1 MLLKEMKD
9 LYPPHILVYG
19 EPGSGK
25 TVLGLSGGSEVLC
38 IDLDGGLK
46 SGLTLQ
52 DGFSKQ
58 RLEVE
63 VKDCVERNPKRPV
76 AFDKAVSYIESF
88 ANDKER
94 KHSILMIDS
103 LTMLSEAC
111 IAKVSFENNRL
122 GQSLYEAHW
131 GIIIRHM
138 ENLIWTIKAIPTVVY
153 LTAHQMYYDVPTEG
167 ENDLTKTTILIS
179 GKKLPGKIIASFDE
193 LWYLKPRNIGA
204 KVEIE
209 IQAFTSA
216 LVTARTRSQL
226 PKGTLTSLGLVEV
239 LRRIGYEVGKEKKNA
254 LS

>member
-1 MLLKEMKD
+1 MLLKEMKSIN
-9 LYPPHILVYG
+9 PPHILVYG

-25 TVLGLSGGSEVLC
+25 TILGLSGGSSVLC
-38 IDLDGGLK
+38 IDIDGGLR

-52 DGFSKQ
+52 DKFTNQ

-63 VKDCVERNPKRPV
+63 VKDCVEHNPKRPT

-88 ANDKER
+88 AKSPS
-94 KHSILMIDS
+94 KPILMIDS

-122 GQSLYEAHW
+122 GKSLYEAHW

-138 ENLIWTIKAIPTVVY
+138 ENLIWTLKAIPVVVY
-153 LTAHQMYYDVPTEG
+153 MSAHQMYYEVPTEG
-167 ENDLTKTTILIS
+167 ENNLTKTTVMIS
-179 GKKLPGKIIASFDE
+179 GKKLPSKIIASFDE
-193 LWYLKPRNIGA
+193 LWYLKPRNIGS

-209 IQAFTSA
+209 IQAFSSS

-226 PKGTLTSLGLVEV
+226 SLGILTSEGLVSI
-239 LRRIGYEVGKEKKNA
+239 LRRIGYDLEKGEGKNA